1 MLLTLGLMFVV
12 GLALGAV
19 CARLKL
25 PRLVGMMATG
35 LLLGPHV
42 LNLMDAGTLAV
53 SADLREL
60 ALIVILLRAGLSLD
74 LAGLRRVGRPAL
86 MMSCVPAL
94 CEIFAYALLGGTL
107 LGLSTLESA
116 LLGAVMGAVSPAV
129 VVPGMVGLMERGL
142 GQRNSVPQLV
152 IAGASMDDV
161 FVIVVFTALLSMAQG
176 GTVSAWSFAGIPVS
190 ICLGI
195 ALGTAAGLALSAL
208 VSRWHMRDSVKVVLM
223 LGCACLMAAL
233 EELLKGYVPMS
244 GLLAVMA
251 MAAALRH
258 RRSDVAERLASKFSK
273 VWIAA
278 EIALF
283 ALVGAQVDPTLLAQ
297 AGVGALAM
305 IAAGLAIRALGVW
318 LSTARTRLTLRER
331 IFCAIAYMP
340 KATVQAAIGGV
351 PLAAGLDCGGL
362 VLAMAALAIVLTAPL
377 GALAI
382 QAAGPRLLD

>member
-42 LNLMDAGTLAV
+42 LNLVDAGTLAV

-86 MMSCVPAL
+86 

-129 VVPGMVGLMERGL
+129 VVLGMVGLMERGL

-195 ALGTAAGLALSAL
+195 ALGTAAGLAL

>member
-1 MLLTLGLMFVV
+1 MGLMFVV

-42 LNLMDAGTLAV
+42 LNLVDAGTLAV

-86 MMSCVPAL
+86 
-94 CEIFAYALLGGTL
+94 CEIFAYALLGGAL

-129 VVPGMVGLMERGL
+129 VVLGMVGLMERGL

-244 GLLAVMA
+244 GLLSVMA

>member
-1 MLLTLGLMFVV
+1 MGLMFVL

-25 PRLVGMMATG
+25 PRLIGMMATG
-35 LLLGPHV
+35 LLLGPHA
-42 LNLMDAGTLAV
+42 LDLIDAGTLAV

-60 ALIVILLRAGLSLD
+60 ALIVILLRAGLTLD

-94 CEIFAYALLGGTL
+94 CEIAGYALLGGL
-107 LGLSTLESA
+107 LGLDALESA

-129 VVPGMVGLMERGL
+129 VVPGMVGLIERGL
-142 GQRNSVPQLV
+142 GRRNSVPQLV

-176 GTVSAWSFAGIPVS
+176 GAVSAWSFAGIPAS
-190 ICLGI
+190 IALGI
-195 ALGTAAGLALSAL
+195 ALGTAAGLALGAL
-208 VSRWHMRDSVKVVLM
+208 VGRRHMRDSVKVVLM

-233 EELLKGYVPMS
+233 EELLKGHVPVS

-258 RRSDVAERLASKFSK
+258 RRPDVAARLAAKFSK

-283 ALVGAQVDPTLLAQ
+283 ALVGAQVDPALLTQ
-297 AGVGALAM
+297 AGAGALVM
-305 IAAGLAIRALGVW
+305 IAAGLAMRALGVW

-362 VLAMAALAIVLTAPL
+362 VLAMAALAIALTAPL

-382 QAAGPRLLD
+382 QAAAPRLLD